1 MVQRMSVPSFEEY
14 LEFIYTDE
22 FLDSADGL
30 LGDAEFSAL
39 EAELLTAPTT
49 GRIIPGTG
57 GVRKMRF
64 ALPGRGKSGG
74 ARVLY
79 VYSPHDQRIFFLLTY
94 SKNVRDTLTQAEKHA
109 LKQWVQTL

>member
-1 MVQRMSVPSFEEY
+1 MEREIASPPGDYQ
-14 LEFIYTDE
+14 EFVYTDE
-22 FLDSADGL
+22 FLDSVDGL
-30 LGDAEFSAL
+30 LTDAELREL
-39 EAELLTAPTT
+39 EAELLRTPAK
-49 GRIIPGTG
+49 GRLVPSTG

-79 VYSPHDQRIFFLLTY
+79 VYAPHDQRIYFLLTY
-94 SKNVRDTLTQAEKHA
+94 PKNVRDTLTQAEKNA